1 LRSLRAALR
10 GPPPPLAC
18 WCRSRW
24 PPSRC
29 AVLESQWTSCGICSS
44 SLLWWLSGWC
54 CSTCWPAGAEPAV
67 TAAAP
72 PCVVAR
78 ALGCRRR
85 RRAQQSTKIADA
97 PLHQSREA
105 HHSARPAF
113 AEAHASQHLAT
124 QPVPISATNHPST
137 RPRVPDGSHHGA
149 LLSTQFFRGQQCAE
163 APLGRRRRDPA
174 AAWQYSRQS
183 RAGRYLTVEPSWLP
197 SAACAAHSNTGR
209 RPTVPWSPCPR
220 PHVQSVRPSSVRRP
234 ARVQCP
240 ASGTCPASARLVSAR
255 PISSAVSA
263 SSVQCERPAS
273 VSTLSAPV
281 SSWSAWVRQAATRL
295 ETGRPGNYLTVE
307 ACLKTGLTA

>member
-149 LLSTQFFRGQQCAE
+149 LLSTQFFRGEQCAG
-163 APLGRRRRDPA
+163 ARPLLGGAGQLSSGSGGQGRG
-174 AAWQYSRQS
+174 
-183 RAGRYLTVEPSWLP
+183 AGAVTAEPSWLAERP
-197 SAACAAHSNTGR
+197 RCRDPARSGRLAGGR
-209 RPTVPWSPCPR
+209 RSRGCPDTGQAGRCRVRLVRSAVGASVQPVERTSSVHASGVQASGASGCPDGQASGVRALSRCPRRAGPWSG
-220 PHVQSVRPSSVRRP
+220 SV
-234 ARVQCP
+234 
-240 ASGTCPASARLVSAR
+240 
-255 PISSAVSA
+255 
-263 SSVQCERPAS
+263 
-273 VSTLSAPV
+273 
-281 SSWSAWVRQAATRL
+281 
-295 ETGRPGNYLTVE
+295 
-307 ACLKTGLTA
+307 

>member
-1 LRSLRAALR
+1 
-10 GPPPPLAC
+10 
-18 WCRSRW
+18 
-24 PPSRC
+24 
-29 AVLESQWTSCGICSS
+29 
-44 SLLWWLSGWC
+44 LLWWLSGWC

-149 LLSTQFFRGQQCAE
+149 LLSTQFFRGQRCTDGACV
-163 APLGRRRRDPA
+163 GRGAWSGARRLQLVRHPPP
-174 AAWQYSRQS
+174 SRS
-183 RAGRYLTVEPSWLP
+183 HPLP
-197 SAACAAHSNTGR
+197 SSIPSASTGR
-209 RPTVPWSPCPR
+209 GSPWCTTSPL
-220 PHVQSVRPSSVRRP
+220 VQ
-234 ARVQCP
+234 
-240 ASGTCPASARLVSAR
+240 
-255 PISSAVSA
+255 
-263 SSVQCERPAS
+263 
-273 VSTLSAPV
+273 
-281 SSWSAWVRQAATRL
+281 
-295 ETGRPGNYLTVE
+295 
-307 ACLKTGLTA
+307 

>member
-1 LRSLRAALR
+1 
-10 GPPPPLAC
+10 
-18 WCRSRW
+18 
-24 PPSRC
+24 
-29 AVLESQWTSCGICSS
+29 
-44 SLLWWLSGWC
+44 
-54 CSTCWPAGAEPAV
+54 
-67 TAAAP
+67 
-72 PCVVAR
+72 
-78 ALGCRRR
+78 
-85 RRAQQSTKIADA
+85 
-97 PLHQSREA
+97 LHQSREA

-197 SAACAAHSNTGR
+197 SAACAAHSNTVAVPPCLVALSASTCPASGR
-209 RPTVPWSPCPR
+209 PVSASGRPVS
-220 PHVQSVRPSSVRRP
+220 
-234 ARVQCP
+234 